1 MSSPDHKGTPRE
13 AFENAVGLLRD
24 GEAGLAREQLLAILE
39 TAPAEV
45 NALRLL
51 GVLEAQGGD
60 LEAGTRWLERAVR
73 GAPGFLDASLDLAR
87 VYERTGR
94 ARGAEDVLAAFCRR
108 EPRAALAWQRYA
120 DVLFHNG
127 KADEA
132 RRAQRRSVE
141 TDRFHAD
148 MRRAIEALGTGRPQ
162 EAEKIYRAV
171 LKQDPNHLHALVG
184 LANAAIDRN
193 VPDDAARLLERA
205 MAVSPNMTHV
215 HRALARLHMN
225 RSRYAEAES
234 AARRAVEL
242 NPELA
247 DGWTT
252 LGTVYAWGL
261 KQREAAE
268 AFARSL
274 EVSPR
279 QPRVLLSLG
288 HVRKTLGETEASV
301 RAYRDSLAMEPRLGE
316 AWWSL
321 ADLKTYEFVDG
332 DIEAMHGALRDDSLP
347 ERERAA
353 LRFAL
358 GKAYED
364 RGDVEAAF
372 GHYREGN
379 AIRHRHER
387 FNVERFERQCEA
399 LRETFDAETIA
410 ARQGDAS
417 DGPVP
422 IFVIGLP
429 RSGSTLVD
437 QILSSHS
444 AVQGTMELPHILGYV
459 RELDPRRG
467 GAPPGYPA
475 CVHEMSPARFT
486 ALGRRYLEETAPYHL
501 GAPYFVDKMPNNF
514 MHVGLIACMLPN
526 AVFVDT
532 RRHPLGCCFS
542 IYKQNFARGQTFG
555 YDLET
560 VAAYYRNYVGVMAH
574 WDAVLPGRVHRVVYE
589 RLVDDTEGETR
600 RLLDHCGLPFEEAC
614 LRFHETERVVR
625 TASAEQV
632 RRPIYRDG
640 KTHWQAYEAHL
651 APLVAGLGDVVERWA
666 D

>member
-1 MSSPDHKGTPRE
+1 MSSPDLKGTPRQ
-13 AFENAVGLLRD
+13 AFENALRLLRD
-24 GEAGLAREQLLAILE
+24 GDVGRAREQLLAILE
-39 TAPAEV
+39 TEPAEV

-51 GVLEAQGGD
+51 GVLDARRGD
-60 LEAGTRWLERAVR
+60 LEAGARWLERAVR
-73 GAPGFLDASLDLAR
+73 GAPGFLDAVLDLAD
-87 VYERTGR
+87 VYGR
-94 ARGAEDVLAAFCRR
+94 LGRGAEAEAVLAAFCRR
-108 EPRAALAWQRYA
+108 APRASVAWQRYA
-120 DVLFHNG
+120 DVLFDNG
-127 KADEA
+127 KPDDA

-141 TDRFHAD
+141 TDPFHAD
-148 MRRAIEALGTGRPQ
+148 MRRAIEALGSGRPQ
-162 EAEKIYRAV
+162 DAEKIYREV
-171 LKQDPNHLHALVG
+171 LKQNPNHPHALVG

-193 VPDDAARLLERA
+193 VADDAARLLDRA

-225 RSRYAEAES
+225 RSRYPEAEA

-261 KQREAAE
+261 KQRDAAE
-268 AFARSL
+268 AFAKSL
-274 EVSPR
+274 EISPR

-288 HVRKTLGETEASV
+288 HVRKTLGETDASV
-301 RAYRDSLAMEPRLGE
+301 RAYRDGLALEPRLGE

-321 ADLKTYEFVDG
+321 ADLKTHAFS
-332 DIEAMHGALRDDSLP
+332 EADVERMQASLTEARLP

-358 GKAYED
+358 GKAFED
-364 RGDVEAAF
+364 RGDVEVAF

-399 LRETFDAETIA
+399 LRETFTPATLEGRCAAEV
-410 ARQGDAS
+410 

-475 CVHEMSPARFT
+475 CVREMSPERFA
-486 ALGRRYLEETAPYHL
+486 ALGRRYLEETEPYH
-501 GAPYFVDKMPNNF
+501 GNAPHFVDKMPNNF

-560 VAAYYRNYVGVMAH
+560 LAAYYRNYVGVMEH

-600 RLLDHCGLPFEEAC
+600 RLLEHCGLPFEEAC

-632 RRPIYRDG
+632 RRPIYRDA
-640 KTHWQAYEAHL
+640 KTHWRAYEGYL
-651 APLVAGLGDVVERWA
+651 GPLVEGLGDVLENWA